1 MDQPADEHQDSPSGP
16 DGRPASTAPSDRGL
30 MIMVIVL
37 GLAFMAFVIMA
48 GVVGFTP

>member
-1 MDQPADEHQDSPSGP
+1 MDQPDEHPSTP
-16 DGRPASTAPSDRGL
+16 PRPASSAPSDRGL

-37 GLAFMAFVIMA
+37 GLLFMAFVIMA

>member
-1 MDQPADEHQDSPSGP
+1 MNQPADEPPSTP
-16 DGRPASTAPSDRGL
+16 PRPPSSAPSDRGL

-37 GLAFMAFVIMA
+37 GLIFMAFILLA